1 MTKHEIIEAYIA
13 GQIDRRGFM
22 KRLTTIGVSAA
33 AAAAYAQSLAP
44 SASAVGM
51 GRGPAG
57 YFMAQTEPYGTA
69 GEFESDLEA
78 AEFLLS
84 SDTVTVEL
92 YDSALDSLSAEDF
105 ESENIAG
112 LASAGLLGSN
122 AIGIQR
128 SGSLLTGD
136 LIIELLSL
144 IRDQTET
151 HIATLEAA
159 VVPLG
164 STGVEVEGT
173 LNPTF
178 TSAREFLDVAR
189 ELHEVAVSAYT
200 TAAPAIEDVELRSTA
215 TAIATV
221 KGRHAAFINLLAGES
236 PFPATFDRP
245 TGVEEVEDALE
256 QIVAE
261 A

>member
-22 KRLTTIGVSAA
+22 KRLTAIGVSAA

-51 GRGPAG
+51 GRGPSG

-69 GEFESDLEA
+69 GEFGSDLEA
-78 AEFLLS
+78 GEFLLS
-84 SDTVTVEL
+84 VDTVAIQF
-92 YDSALDSLSAEDF
+92 YDSALETLSAEDF
-105 ESENIAG
+105 APENIDG

-122 AIGIQR
+122 AVGIQG
-128 SGSLLTGD
+128 SGSPLDGR
-136 LIIELLSL
+136 LIIERLRS
-144 IRDQTET
+144 IRDQTAT
-151 HIATLEAA
+151 HIETLEAA

-164 STGVEVEGT
+164 SSGVEVEGT
-173 LNPTF
+173 FNLAF
-178 TSAREFLDVAR
+178 TSASEFLEVAR
-189 ELHEVAVSAYT
+189 ELHDVAVSAYT

-236 PFPATFDRP
+236 PFPSTFDRP
-245 TGVEEVEDALE
+245 AGVEDVEDQLD
-256 QIVAE
+256 QLVAD